1 MNEYMNEWVKKIL
14 IFLPVLIFRNT
25 ESFELESMPW
35 KNPSNI
41 LQALNL
47 SLAEFATTAAVN
59 TIRQKIG
66 GGGG

>member
-1 MNEYMNEWVKKIL
+1 MKKIL

-25 ESFELESMPW
+25 ESFEMKSMPW

-41 LQALNL
+41 LQAPNLN
-47 SLAEFATTAAVN
+47 LAEFATIADVN
-59 TIRQKIG
+59 TIRWKIG